1 MPTIRRF
8 LVAGFAAVSVAA
20 CSDSTAD
27 PRRGLDTTVTSP
39 STLELDTSTS
49 ERRSYRPVWLQRGR
63 ARWLVR
69 NRRDHRLGGLSLGGL
84 GAALRQHHRPGTRPL
99 SEVGAAPVA
108 EGMDLAEWQALMD
121 GAAPAVC
128 GDPSP
133 VEETT
138 LRGEPAL
145 AWTHGCTDGYDVT
158 KLAAFHE
165 GLGYIVFL
173 ASDSA
178 NDNAEDRQIFE
189 SLRTSFELHELGG
202 HPTLRLADRSRS
214 SQVIV
219 VWLWSLSCTIHTLL
233 PNIFLLTAIGS
244 KRSGVARSLTRRL
257 HHHRLLAMPWPM
269 ACPPSAPRRSA
280 NVAVPPDHRSASPG
294 IRTQNQWIKSPLL
307 CH

>member
-27 PRRGLDTTVTSP
+27 PSTGSPGPTTLTSP
-39 STLELDTSTS
+39 STLELDTSAS
-49 ERRSYRPVWLQRGR
+49 EGTFVSDRYGFSVAMPDGWSGTD
-63 ARWLVR
+63 ATIDW
-69 NRRDHRLGGLSLGGL
+69 GGLSLGGL
-84 GAALRQHHRPGTRPL
+84 GSPLYASITDPALGRYL
-99 SEVGAAPVA
+99 EVGAAPVA

-138 LRGEPAL
+138 LGGEPAL

-158 KLAAFHE
+158 KLAALHE

-189 SLRTSFELHELGG
+189 SLRTS
-202 HPTLRLADRSRS
+202 
-214 SQVIV
+214 
-219 VWLWSLSCTIHTLL
+219 LSFT
-233 PNIFLLTAIGS
+233 S
-244 KRSGVARSLTRRL
+244 
-257 HHHRLLAMPWPM
+257 
-269 ACPPSAPRRSA
+269 
-280 NVAVPPDHRSASPG
+280 
-294 IRTQNQWIKSPLL
+294 
-307 CH
+307 